1 MLVQQEEAKYVE
13 LFAGFYTQPELV
25 EAAAILRDTAAHTKF
40 SVRELAAEGSPVLP
54 PEIADSFDGDL
65 IGDGAGA
72 PGDPSAST
80 RRSVL
85 ELSDSY
91 ERRVVRASLV
101 ASKAASAAEIA
112 DADAAVGILHR
123 LHSHDSRSSDVGIA
137 IEIQNARVEVGARVE
152 QGGGVTAAAPEGLR
166 RVEAAAENGDRDEAP
181 MIDAQHV
188 AVRVR
193 VLR

>member
-1 MLVQQEEAKYVE
+1 M
-13 LFAGFYTQPELV
+13 
-25 EAAAILRDTAAHTKF
+25 
-40 SVRELAAEGSPVLP
+40 LP
-54 PEIADSFDGDL
+54 PEIADSFDGNLIGDL
-65 IGDGAGA
+65 IGDGADA
-72 PGDPSAST
+72 PGEPSAIT
-80 RRSVL
+80 RQSVL

-91 ERRVVRASLV
+91 ERRVVRTSLV